1 LPAGLGQYAAISRP
15 LLALTLIVALA
26 PSSKLQYFISQPIQ
40 QLARTDKHKV
50 LQILINL
57 VRNAKYACD
66 ESGRSDKQLILR
78 ATHGAGRGF
87 GAVFTLELPCQP
99 PADHQTSIALDR
111 QRKHPAIPQA
121 IKCATT

>member
-1 LPAGLGQYAAISRP
+1 MRPLSRP
-15 LLALTLIVALA
+15 YWRLTLFVALA
-26 PSSKLQYFISQPIQ
+26 LSSKLQYFIFQPIQ
-40 QLARTDKHKV
+40 QLARAAKDKV

-66 ESGRSDKQLILR
+66 ESGRSDKQVILR
-78 ATHGAGRGF
+78 ATNGEGRGL

-99 PADHQTSIALDR
+99 PADHQTSIAQVR
-111 QRKHPAIPQA
+111 QRHDPAIPQA